1 MASQGRGNH
10 IEIWRPDARARRT
23 VEQAKRSTDD
33 GRVGTDGDIVNIDL
47 EKRPAIGSRGVIVTN
62 HPLGSAAGAEML
74 AAGGNAID
82 AAIAALFAL
91 TVVEPM
97 MVGIFGAGMAN
108 VRRDDGSHWFINN
121 YACLLYTSP
130 SPRDGLLSRMPS
142 SA

>member
-1 MASQGRGNH
+1 M
-10 IEIWRPDARARRT
+10 
-23 VEQAKRSTDD
+23 
-33 GRVGTDGDIVNIDL
+33 NIDL
-47 EKRPAIGSRGVIVTN
+47 DKRPAIGSRGVIVTN

-121 YACLLYTSP
+121 YAVAPAAATPEMYRTVSN
-130 SPRDGLLSRMPS
+130 LSLIHI
-142 SA
+142 